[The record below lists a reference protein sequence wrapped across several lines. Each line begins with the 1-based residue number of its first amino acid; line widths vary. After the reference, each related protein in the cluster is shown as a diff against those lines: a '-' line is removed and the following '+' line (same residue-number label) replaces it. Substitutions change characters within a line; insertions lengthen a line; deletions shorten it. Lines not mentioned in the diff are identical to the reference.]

1 MVLKFDRYEQ
11 EKFNKLNQLDR
22 IEYLV
27 TRDYFE
33 KHIGKPS
40 LFKDLLNGSA
50 FLIIIMFLSL
60 IIYILNPDNSTL
72 YLLETGPRILVL
84 FIGVFLILIGAE
96 YISYAIKNKKAR
108 EYLEKQFFKGKN
120 K

>member
-33 KHIGKPS
+33 KHISEPS
-40 LFKDLLNGSA
+40 LSTDFYKVII
-50 FLIIIMFLSL
+50 FLVIVYFLSA
-60 IIYILNPDNSTL
+60 IIFLLKPGISSLH
-72 YLLETGPRILVL
+72 LLETCVRLMGFISSLFLVL
-84 FIGVFLILIGAE
+84 IPLE
-96 YISYAIKNKKAR
+96 YIIYRIKNKKAR